1 MDICFTTDLI
11 LGGRRVFISAHTK
24 RTLGISGII
33 LLILTAFLFYDRAHD
48 EHIRFSRQSG
58 YYEEAFRLRIIG
70 GNGNEIHYTLDG
82 SVPTTE
88 DFVYDG
94 DEPLYI
100 EDATKNDNIYAARTD
115 ISSVDYAVP
124 DYPVDKC
131 NIVRAAVFDEEG
143 VCLDS
148 VTGVYFVGFQG
159 KKGYDRVYTAS
170 LVTEPDGL
178 FDYNT
183 GIYVKGAAFDDPQE
197 KEGVQESRRG
207 NYFNGGREWER
218 EAELTVFDEKKRVVL
233 SQGCGIRIKGG
244 LSRIF
249 PQKSVSCYARTEY
262 GGGRLFNADLFQTG
276 ILPHKIVF
284 FSGGNDRFYKIKDYI
299 AQNLEQGL
307 GFATLDFIPCVLFL
321 NGEYWGVCYITEDYN
336 ADYISGH
343 YHVERDNIVMMKVAD
358 LEEGQEGDQ
367 ELYYD
372 MEREVAYNY
381 MWMPENYERA
391 CELIDMEGY
400 IDYYAAQIYI
410 GRNGDWPNANYA
422 LWRTKEDEGS
432 VYGDCRWRWMLFDV
446 NSGGLGLGV
455 LEDDTLQL
463 VLDMDPIFFSL
474 FQNEDFKSAFA
485 KRILEIGREV
495 YGKERCGTLAVEW
508 AELMRQ
514 PIADTNRRFYGEWSE
529 ENFERAVED
538 VTAFAEQRYDR
549 VWDMLVD
556 HMGEEWLA
564 QYGISK

>member
-1 MDICFTTDLI
+1 
-11 LGGRRVFISAHTK
+11 
-24 RTLGISGII
+24 
-33 LLILTAFLFYDRAHD
+33 
-48 EHIRFSRQSG
+48 
-58 YYEEAFRLRIIG
+58 
-70 GNGNEIHYTLDG
+70 
-82 SVPTTE
+82 
-88 DFVYDG
+88 
-94 DEPLYI
+94 
-100 EDATKNDNIYAARTD
+100 
-115 ISSVDYAVP
+115 
-124 DYPVDKC
+124 
-131 NIVRAAVFDEEG
+131 
-143 VCLDS
+143 
-148 VTGVYFVGFQG
+148 
-159 KKGYDRVYTAS
+159 
-170 LVTEPDGL
+170 
-178 FDYNT
+178 
-183 GIYVKGAAFDDPQE
+183 
-197 KEGVQESRRG
+197 
-207 NYFNGGREWER
+207 
-218 EAELTVFDEKKRVVL
+218 
-233 SQGCGIRIKGG
+233 
-244 LSRIF
+244 
-249 PQKSVSCYARTEY
+249 
-262 GGGRLFNADLFQTG
+262 
-276 ILPHKIVF
+276 
-284 FSGGNDRFYKIKDYI
+284 
-299 AQNLEQGL
+299 
-307 GFATLDFIPCVLFL
+307 
-321 NGEYWGVCYITEDYN
+321 
-336 ADYISGH
+336 
-343 YHVERDNIVMMKVAD
+343 MMKVAD

-495 YGKERCGTLAVEW
+495 YGKERCGTLADEW